1 MKKIKGY
8 DDPLN
13 FDITNRPSDAS
24 LRSAVVFGFFLS
36 ALPGAVVLTLL
47 YVWIVGEPTGGWTIF
62 WAVIGALIGM
72 SCYFPMNKRSGK
84 IKRQEFISA
93 GGDPTGITDHMFG
106 GMGGHPRSD
115 GTWQWTRPSHDI

>member
-24 LRSAVVFGFFLS
+24 LRATVVFGFFLS
-36 ALPGAVVLTLL
+36 ALPGAVTLPL
-47 YVWIVGEPTGGWTIF
+47 IYSWIVGEPTGGWAIF
-62 WAVIGALIGM
+62 WALIGALVGM
-72 SCYFPMNKRSGK
+72 TYYFPSNKRSGR
-84 IKRQEFISA
+84 IKRREFISA

-106 GMGGHPRSD
+106 GMGGYRRKD
-115 GTWQWTRPSHDI
+115 GSWQWSSPSHDI